1 MTAPLA
7 PPAAT
12 DFFGW
17 RVVGAA
23 FAVALFGWGAG
34 FYGPA
39 IYLHA
44 VQETRGW
51 SVSLVSA
58 AITTHF
64 LFGALAVA
72 RLAALHRRFGLV
84 AVTRAGGIAAALG
97 LPGWALAEAPWQLF
111 AATAFTGFAWAA
123 TGGAALNAIVAP
135 WFVRRRPAALSLAY
149 NGASA
154 AGVVMTPLWV
164 ALIALAGFG
173 GAALLVGAVMALAL
187 WWIAGRFLAPTPA
200 MVGQAPDGGAPGT
213 TPAPVS
219 DAAPLTASPW
229 RERRFVTLAAG
240 NGIAL
245 FAQLGLIAHLFSLLV
260 PQIGEGGAGLAMAA
274 ATSAAILGRLC
285 LGWLLAPGADR
296 RRWAAANIAL
306 QILACL
312 VLLAADGAPALLL
325 LGVVL
330 FGFALGNVTTL
341 PPLIVQ
347 QDFAAADTARI
358 VGLVT
363 ASGQA
368 LYAFAPA
375 LFGLLR
381 EVDASGSALFL
392 AAAVAQLVA
401 AVALL
406 AGRRARSIP
415 G

>member
-7 PPAAT
+7 PPAAPA
-12 DFFGW
+12 FFGW

-23 FAVALFGWGAG
+23 FAVALFGWGIG

-51 SVSLVSA
+51 PVSLVSA

-72 RLAALHRRFGLV
+72 NLARLHRRFGLV

-97 LPGWALAEAPWQLF
+97 LPGWALAEPPWQLF

-200 MVGQAPDGGAPGT
+200 MLGQAPDSGAPGT

-219 DAAPLTASPW
+219 DAAPLAGSPW

-240 NGIAL
+240 NRIAL

-260 PQIGEGGAGLAMAA
+260 PQMGEAGAGLAMAA

-312 VLLAADGAPALLL
+312 VLLAAEGAPALLL

-330 FGFALGNVTTL
+330 GNVTTL
-341 PPLIVQ
+341 PPLIAQ

-381 EVDASGSALFL
+381 EVDATGSALFA

-406 AGRRARSIP
+406 AGRRARSVP

>member
-1 MTAPLA
+1 MA
-7 PPAAT
+7 PPKPLPAEPA
-12 DFFGW
+12 FFGW

-23 FAVALFGWGAG
+23 FAVALLGWGAG

-39 IYLHA
+39 VYLHA
-44 VQETRGW
+44 VQESRGW
-51 SVSLVSA
+51 PVSLVSA

-64 LFGALAVA
+64 LFGAVAVA
-72 RLAALHRRFGLV
+72 KLAALHRRFGLV
-84 AVTRAGGIAAALG
+84 AVTRAGGIAAAFG

-111 AATAFTGFAWAA
+111 AATALTGFAWAT

-154 AGVVMTPLWV
+154 AGVVVTPLWV
-164 ALIALAGFG
+164 ALIALIGFG
-173 GAALLVGAVMALAL
+173 GAAILVGVAMALAL

-200 MVGQAPDGGAPGT
+200 LLGQAPDGGAPGAV
-213 TPAPVS
+213 PASVS
-219 DAAPLTASPW
+219 DALPLADSPW
-229 RERRFVTLAAG
+229 RDRRFVTLAAG

-260 PQIGEGGAGLAMAA
+260 PELGEGGAGLAMAA
-274 ATSAAILGRLC
+274 ATSAAIIGRSC

-296 RRWAAANIAL
+296 RRWAAANLAL
-306 QILACL
+306 QILGCI
-312 VLLAADGAPALLL
+312 VLLMADAAPALLL

-363 ASGQA
+363 ATGQA

-381 EVDASGSALFL
+381 EVDATGSALFVT
-392 AAAVAQLVA
+392 AAVAQAVA
-401 AVALL
+401 AAALL
-406 AGRRARSIP
+406 SGRGRR